1 MNSPLPPTR
10 SRLADDGWLSPHL
23 PAIGARRDRTLAAVD
38 RLTGGASL
46 WDWSQGHQ
54 WFGLHRDADG
64 SWVYRDWAPNA
75 TGLALIGDCSGWA
88 EHDRFRARRV
98 NENGEWELRLP
109 ADALVHGQ
117 HYRVKMEWSG
127 GSDERLPA
135 WGRFMDQ
142 DAQTLKFTARVW
154 SPPAAYEWQHA
165 APPPPPFVRIYEA
178 HPGMSLEDARVGTW
192 TEFRD
197 QMLPRIAAAGY
208 DTIQLMAVME
218 HPYYGSFGYHTGSFF
233 APSSRFGTPEELKN
247 LVDAA
252 HGLGLRVI
260 MDLVHSHAVKNE
272 IEGISRYD
280 GSLWQFFHEGPRGEH
295 SAWDSRCF
303 DYAKQPVLH
312 FLLSNLRYWLE
323 EFHFDGFRFDGV
335 TSMLYRDHGLGKP
348 FSSYDDYFGGNVD
361 DDAVTYLALANR
373 LIHEAAPGAITVAE
387 DVSGFPGLGAPV
399 EEGGL
404 GFDYRLAMGLPD
416 CWFKLVKDI
425 RDEDWSMA
433 WLWHELTNHRAEER
447 AISYVES
454 HDQAMVG
461 GKSFIFEMID
471 AEMYTSMHNGSHSM
485 RVERGMALHKLA
497 RLATFGAADDGYL
510 NFMGNEFGH
519 PEWIDFPR
527 EGNAWSLAK
536 ARRQWSLR
544 DDASLRFK
552 SLGDFDAAMLAL
564 AGPGWTDERP
574 SLLKADDG
582 DKVLAFRRGR
592 RVFVFNFHHGHS
604 YTGYGI
610 AVPSGTWRLAL
621 STDEPRFGGWDR
633 VSTAEPYQ
641 TLQSD
646 GKSWLKSYLPART
659 ALVFQ
664 LV

>member
-1 MNSPLPPTR
+1 MNHFLPPTR
-10 SRLADDGWLSPHL
+10 GRLTDDGWLSPHFH
-23 PAIGARRDRTLAAVD
+23 AINARRERALTAA
-38 RLTGGASL
+38 RELTEGTSL

-54 WFGLHRDADG
+54 WFGLHRGSDG
-64 SWVYRDWAPNA
+64 SWTYRDWAPNA
-75 TGLALIGDCSGWA
+75 TGLVLIGDFSGWV
-88 EHDRFRARRV
+88 EHDKFRARPV
-98 NENGEWELRLP
+98 NERGEWELRLP
-109 ADALVHGQ
+109 AGALVHGQ
-117 HYRVKMEWSG
+117 HYRVKMEWADGSG
-127 GSDERLPA
+127 ERLPA
-135 WGRFMDQ
+135 WGRFMHQ
-142 DAQTLKFTARVW
+142 DAETLKFTARVW
-154 SPPAAYEWQHA
+154 SPPAREWQHE
-165 APPPPPFVRIYEA
+165 APPPPPFAKIYEA
-178 HPGMSLEDARVGTW
+178 HPGMALEEARVGTW

-197 QMLPRIAAAGY
+197 GMLPRIAAAGY
-208 DTIQLMAVME
+208 NTIQLMAVME

-233 APSSRFGTPEELKN
+233 APSSRFGTPEELKS

-280 GSLWQFFHEGPRGEH
+280 GSLWQFFHDGPRGDH

-303 DYAKQPVLH
+303 NYAKPQVLH

-323 EFHFDGFRFDGV
+323 EFRFDGFRFDGV

-348 FSSYDDYFGGNVD
+348 FSSYDDYFGGNID
-361 DDAVTYLALANR
+361 DEAVTYLALANR
-373 LIHEAAPGAITVAE
+373 LIHEAVPGAVTVAE

-399 EEGGL
+399 GDGGL

-416 CWFKLVKDI
+416 CWFKLVKDT
-425 RDEDWSMA
+425 RDEDWSMGG
-433 WLWHELTNHRAEER
+433 LWHELTNHRGEEH

-471 AEMYTSMHNGSHSM
+471 ADMYTSMHTGSNSLL
-485 RVERGMALHKLA
+485 VERGVALHKLA
-497 RLATFGAADDGYL
+497 RLATFAASDDGYL

-544 DDASLRFK
+544 DDPSLRFK
-552 SLGDFDAAMLAL
+552 ALGDFDAAMLAL
-564 AGPGWTDERP
+564 AGPDWTKERP

-592 RVFVFNFHHGHS
+592 RVFIFNFHPDRS
-604 YTGYGI
+604 YTGYGL
-610 AVPSGTWRLAL
+610 AVPAGSYRLAL

-633 VSTAEPYQ
+633 VSPALSYTADEG
-641 TLQSD
+641 D
-646 GKSWLKSYLPART
+646 GQFWLKTYLPART
-659 ALVFQ
+659 GMVFEAG
-664 LV
+664 

>member
-1 MNSPLPPTR
+1 MTSLPPAR
-10 SRLADDGWLSPHL
+10 CRLSDDGWLSPHF
-23 PAIGARRDRTLAAVD
+23 PAIAARRDRTQAAEGK
-38 RLTGGASL
+38 LTRGIPL
-46 WDWSQGHQ
+46 WEWSQGHQ
-54 WFGLHRDADG
+54 WFGLHREADG
-64 SWVYRDWAPNA
+64 SWVYRDWAPHA
-75 TGLALIGDCSGWA
+75 TGLGLTGDFSGWEENA
-88 EHDRFRARRV
+88 KFRARRIT
-98 NENGEWELRLP
+98 ESGEWELRLP
-109 ADALVHGQ
+109 ADAIAHGQ
-117 HYRVKMEWSG
+117 HYRVIMEWPG
-127 GSDERLPA
+127 GKGERLPA
-135 WGRFMDQ
+135 WGRFMHQ
-142 DAQTLKFTARVW
+142 DAETLKFTARVW
-154 SPPAAYEWQHA
+154 SPPVFEWQHA
-165 APPPPPFVRIYEA
+165 APLPPPFAKIYEA
-178 HPGMSLEDARVGTW
+178 HPGMALEEARVGTW

-208 DTIQLMAVME
+208 NTIQLMAVME

-233 APSSRFGTPEELKN
+233 APASRFGTPEELMS

-252 HGLGLRVI
+252 HGMGLRVI

-280 GSLWQFFHEGPRGEH
+280 GSPWQFFHDGPRGEH

-303 DYAKQPVLH
+303 DYSKAPVLH
-312 FLLSNLRYWLE
+312 FLFSNLRYWME
-323 EFHFDGFRFDGV
+323 EFRFDGFRFDGV
-335 TSMLYRDHGLGKP
+335 TSMLYRDHGLSKNFTG
-348 FSSYDDYFGGNVD
+348 YDDYFGDNID

-399 EEGGL
+399 EDGGL

-416 CWFKLVKDI
+416 CWFKLVKDT
-425 RDEDWSMA
+425 RDEDWSMNG
-433 WLWHELTNHRAEER
+433 LWHELTNHRGEER

-471 AEMYTSMHNGSHSM
+471 ADMYTSMHKGSSSLL
-485 RVERGMALHKLA
+485 VERGIALHKLA
-497 RLATFGAADDGYL
+497 RLATFAAADDGYL

-544 DDASLRFK
+544 DDAALRFK

-564 AGPGWTDERP
+564 ADSDWTAERP

-592 RVFVFNFHHGHS
+592 RVFVFNFHPDRS

-610 AVPSGTWRLAL
+610 AVPAGSYRLVL
-621 STDEPRFGGWDR
+621 SSDEPRFGGWDR
-633 VSTAEPYQ
+633 VSAAAPYPATESGGQ
-641 TLQSD
+641 
-646 GKSWLKSYLPART
+646 SWLNTYLPART
-659 ALVFQ
+659 GLVFEKQ
-664 LV
+664 